1 MASNKRIYFACEAV
15 GFAPDGSSTYVSSH
29 GVQSVGVTTTFNN
42 EPVFELGQIKI
53 YENIENI
60 PDVEV
65 TMEKVVDGYPLL
77 WHLATRGSLSSDL
90 AARSNAKT
98 SISLSLFSDVGNS
111 ASGVP
116 LAELNMSGLYASSHS
131 MTIPV
136 EGNISES
143 ITLIGNNKVW
153 KLGTQALYSGN
164 FDNTDRPLA
173 ITYNSGG
180 IQRRENVLFTP
191 TIGTLDANSQVNSS
205 TTNPF
210 TILPPDVAGISSSG
224 VNNQGADGLAYSCSI
239 QNINISV
246 NLGRDQ
252 ILELGRKASYCR
264 YVTFPVEVTS
274 EIEVISKS
282 GDWVTAKEVGNY
294 TGGANTRSA
303 TIKVALQDGTFI
315 NLGTENR
322 LTNITLGGGDTGGGN
337 QTISYSFST
346 YNDYTISHPQDPG

>member
-1 MASNKRIYFACEAV
+1 MSNKRLYFACEAL
-15 GFAPDGSSTYVSSH
+15 GFAPDGSQSYVSAH
-29 GVQSVGVTTTFNN
+29 GVQSVGVTTTFNT

-65 TMEKVVDGYPLL
+65 TMEKVIDGYPLL
-77 WHLATRGSLSSDL
+77 WHLATRGATGQDL
-90 AARSNAKT
+90 AARSNART
-98 SISLSLFSDVGNS
+98 TVALSLFPDTGNS

-116 LAELNMSGLYASSHS
+116 VASLNMSGLYASSHS
-131 MTIPV
+131 VSIPV

-143 ITLIGNNKVW
+143 ITLIGNNSVW
-153 KLGTQALYSGN
+153 KTGATSLYSGN

-180 IQRRENVLFTP
+180 IQRRENVKFTP
-191 TIGTLDANSQVNSS
+191 TVSALDVNGQVNA
-205 TTNPF
+205 TIVNPF
-210 TILPPDVAGISSSG
+210 TILPADVAGISSSG
-224 VNNQGADGLAYSCSI
+224 VNHQSSDGNEYSCSI
-239 QNINISV
+239 QSINVSV

-252 ILELGRKASYCR
+252 ILELGRKTPYFR

-274 EIEVISKS
+274 EIETISKS
-282 GDWVTAKEVGNY
+282 GHWVGAQEVGPYADGN
-294 TGGANTRSA
+294 NTRSA

-337 QTISYSFST
+337 QTITYSFST
-346 YNDYTISHPQDPG
+346 YNDYTITHPQDPA

>member
-1 MASNKRIYFACEAV
+1 MAANKRIYFACEAV
-15 GFAPDGSSTYVSSH
+15 GFAPDGSSSYVASH
-29 GVQSVGVTTTFNN
+29 GVQSVGVTTTFNT
-42 EPVFELGQIKI
+42 EPIFELGQIKI

-65 TMEKVVDGYPLL
+65 TMEKVIDGYPLL

-90 AARSNAKT
+90 AARSNAKC
-98 SISLSLFSDVGNS
+98 SVALSLFSDVGNS
-111 ASGVP
+111 ASGIP
-116 LAELNMSGLYASSHS
+116 LAELRMSGMYGSSHS
-131 MTIPV
+131 ISIPV

-143 ITLIGNNKVW
+143 ITLVGNHKVW
-153 KLGTQALYSGN
+153 RTGANALYSGN

-191 TIGTLDANSQVNSS
+191 TVATLDVNGQVNSS

-210 TILPPDVAGISSSG
+210 TILPADVAGISSSG
-224 VNNQGADGLAYSCSI
+224 VNHQSADGTCFSCAV
-239 QNINISV
+239 QNINVSV

-252 ILELGRKASYCR
+252 VLELGRKIPYFR

-274 EIEVISKS
+274 EIEIISKS
-282 GDWVTAKEVGNY
+282 GDWLSAQEVGPYADGN
-294 TGGANTRSA
+294 NTRSA

>member
-1 MASNKRIYFACEAV
+1 MANKRLYFACEAL
-15 GFAPDGSSTYVSSH
+15 GFAPDGSNSYVSAH
-29 GVQSVGVTTTFNN
+29 GVQSVGVTTTFNT

-77 WHLATRGSLSSDL
+77 WHLATRGSASVDL
-90 AARSNAKT
+90 AGRSNAKT
-98 SISLSLFSDVGNS
+98 TVALSLFPDTNKS
-111 ASGVP
+111 ASGTPV
-116 LAELNMSGLYASSHS
+116 ASLNMSGLFASSHS
-131 MTIPV
+131 ISIPV

-143 ITLIGNNKVW
+143 ITLIGNNSVW
-153 KLGTQALYSGN
+153 KTGATSLYSGN

-191 TIGTLDANSQVNSS
+191 TVAILDANNQVNASS
-205 TTNPF
+205 TSPF
-210 TILPPDVAGISSSG
+210 TVLPPDVAGISASGTNVQSS
-224 VNNQGADGLAYSCSI
+224 DGTQYSCSI
-239 QNINISV
+239 QSINVSV

-252 ILELGRKASYCR
+252 ILELGRRTPYFR
-264 YVTFPVEVTS
+264 FVTFPVEVTS
-274 EIEVISKS
+274 EIETISKS
-282 GDWVTAKEVGNY
+282 GHWIGAQEVGPY
-294 TGGANTRSA
+294 TGGNNTRSA

-315 NLGTENR
+315 DLGTENR

-337 QTISYSFST
+337 QTITYSFST
-346 YNDYTISHPQDPG
+346 YNDYTIIHPQDPG